1 MGNERLR
8 LRARVW
14 NFIRLRIVETGR
26 YIKRDIFS
34 LWFTAHELLHC
45 AYVFLSLYS
54 HLIPHLLN
62 LAVLDLSNFLI
73 FLVSYRG
80 HFHKDMHISTCYSCP
95 RCVICLTISRNDIN
109 LVKFTEVPV
118 AN

>member
-14 NFIRLRIVETGR
+14 SFIRLRIVETER

-34 LWFTAHELLHC
+34 LWFTTHELLHC
-45 AYVFLSLYS
+45 ADVFLSLYS

-73 FLVSYRG
+73 FLV
-80 HFHKDMHISTCYSCP
+80 
-95 RCVICLTISRNDIN
+95 
-109 LVKFTEVPV
+109 
-118 AN
+118 